1 MWLNVCFA
9 DEEDIRNSPSQFGNY
24 MAGDIKYSKISI
36 TMVRLPNWIWY
47 RWVIQPVRKLFMVSV
62 SSGGYKQ
69 WDLSFFFQGLARE
82 SFWIDTSTDNGT
94 LPFLNGQNALLKAY
108 ADDHWSEDNRNL
120 YALWPRLSYE
130 AVENN
135 QKPSTRFM
143 RNGSFLRLKSL
154 EFGYTVP
161 TNVLKKSL

>member
-1 MWLNVCFA
+1 M
-9 DEEDIRNSPSQFGNY
+9 
-24 MAGDIKYSKISI
+24 I
-36 TMVRLPNWIWY
+36 T
-47 RWVIQPVRKLFMVSV
+47 
-62 SSGGYKQ
+62 
-69 WDLSFFFQGLARE
+69 GL
-82 SFWIDTSTDNGT
+82 
-94 LPFLNGQNALLKAY
+94 
-108 ADDHWSEDNRNL
+108 EDNRNL

-135 QKPSTRFM
+135 QKPSTWFM